1 MCFFNLFR
9 TKRNVQQETFP
20 LRLSKLYQ
28 WSKQWVRKSAAEV
41 TQLSLPWMR
50 QGRFQHQK
58 DVPPQYHIIIVV
70 GTVAFKF
77 NILLDQAL
85 AGATDII
92 YVVFSG

>member
-1 MCFFNLFR
+1 
-9 TKRNVQQETFP
+9 
-20 LRLSKLYQ
+20 
-28 WSKQWVRKSAAEV
+28 
-41 TQLSLPWMR
+41 MR

-92 YVVFSG
+92 YVGSQANTLTCASLNLPVLSPFSGHPFLDHPFSHSTLAGLRKDISLKGSFTLA